1 MKFRKLGNSGLL
13 VSELALGTM
22 IFGEDSKRS
31 TPEKA
36 AVEIISAY
44 IDHGGN
50 HIDTANVYASGK
62 SEEIVGK
69 AIKGKRDKLVIAT
82 KVRGRIGDGPNE
94 EGLSRYHIQRSVET
108 SLKRLQIEH
117 IDLLYMHT
125 WDPLTPIQESLEAFN
140 DLVKTG
146 KVTYI
151 GVSNFKTWQLMKSL
165 GFSDQNGWARFVAAQ
180 YQYSLVSRDIEE
192 EISELCEVEGVGIV
206 PWGPLG
212 GGFLTGKYQRG
223 KPPKDPTEGRIAVT
237 TSEAEEYWERRAT
250 EKNWNILKVIDEIAK
265 DHNATHSQVALQWL
279 LAQNAVSSIII
290 GVRTIEQ
297 LNDNMKAATYSLSP
311 EEKSKLTKV
320 SEIPIRYPARFIRTY
335 GNRTT

>member
-13 VSELALGTM
+13 VSELAVGTM

-36 AVEIISAY
+36 ALEIISAY
-44 IDHGGN
+44 IDYGGN
-50 HIDTANVYASGK
+50 HIDTANVYAGGK

-69 AIKGKRDKLVIAT
+69 AIKGRRDKLVIAT

-94 EGLSRYHIQRSVET
+94 EGLSRYHIQRSVEA

-125 WDPLTPIQESLEAFN
+125 WDPLTPIEESLEAFN
-140 DLVKTG
+140 DLVRSG

-151 GVSNFKTWQLMKSL
+151 GVSNFKAWQMMKSL
-165 GFSDQNGWARFVAAQ
+165 GISAQNGWARFVAAQ
-180 YQYSLVSRDIEE
+180 FQYSLVSRDIEE

-223 KPPKDPTEGRIAVT
+223 KPPGDPSEGRIAIT
-237 TSEAEEYWERRAT
+237 TSEAEEYWGRRST
-250 EKNWNILKVIDEIAK
+250 DQNWKILNTMDGIAK
-265 DHNATHSQVALQWL
+265 NHNATHSQIALQWL
-279 LAQNAVSSIII
+279 LAQKTVSSIII
-290 GVRTIEQ
+290 GVRTMEQ
-297 LNDNMKAATYSLSP
+297 LADNLAATSLNLSQ
-311 EEKSKLTKV
+311 EEISKLTVV
-320 SEIPIRYPARFIRTY
+320 SEIPIRYPDRFLRTY
-335 GNRTT
+335 GTRTL